1 MIRALNWTGKG
12 ELKENI
18 PVKDYSSALQDLKGL
33 LWVDIYDEPNRD
45 IQSILNEL
53 FRFHPLAVAD
63 ALDEVHVPKID
74 DWGDYLYV
82 VLRAV
87 ILEED
92 QKQQLDTQE
101 IDIFLGTNYFVTYH
115 NQLIP
120 AIERIWEMHHRDQQM
135 PRIKADQILYKLID
149 EIATDFIS
157 LAETIDENINQIEDQ
172 LFDNPRPVLMEK
184 VFSLKRDLLHLRRM
198 IAPQREVINKLARGD
213 YKIIDPDS
221 RMYFRDG
228 YDHFSRL
235 YEIVENLR
243 DLIGSAQEIYLSIV
257 NNRMNN
263 VMKTLTVITTLFMPI
278 SFLASFFGMNFFQP
292 AANFELWTGAT
303 VFRFLLFAMILFP
316 IGMYFW
322 IKKRGWME

>member
-1 MIRALNWTGKG
+1 MIRSINRTGKG
-12 ELKENI
+12 EVKENI
-18 PVKDYSSALQDLKGL
+18 PFENYYSALQDSKGL
-33 LWVDIYDEPNRD
+33 LWVDIYDEPNQN
-45 IQSILNEL
+45 IKAILDDT

-74 DWGDYLYV
+74 DWGDYLYI
-82 VLRAV
+82 VLRA
-87 ILEED
+87 IIMED
-92 QKQQLDTQE
+92 NQEQQLDTQE
-101 IDIFLGTNYFVTYH
+101 IDIFLGTNYFITYH
-115 NQLIP
+115 DQLIP
-120 AIERIWEMHHRDQQM
+120 AIERIWERHHRDQHL
-135 PRIKADQILYKLID
+135 PRIKADQLLYKLVD

-157 LAETIDENINQIEDQ
+157 FAETIDEMINQIEDQ
-172 LFDNPRPVLMEK
+172 LFDNPKPVLMEK

-213 YKIIDPDS
+213 YKIIDPES

-243 DLIGSAQEIYLSIV
+243 DLIGSALEIYLSIV

-292 AANFELWTGAT
+292 VAHFDLWTGAI

-322 IKKRGWME
+322 IKKRGWIE

>member
-1 MIRALNWTGKG
+1 
-12 ELKENI
+12 
-18 PVKDYSSALQDLKGL
+18 
-33 LWVDIYDEPNRD
+33 
-45 IQSILNEL
+45 
-53 FRFHPLAVAD
+53 
-63 ALDEVHVPKID
+63 
-74 DWGDYLYV
+74 
-82 VLRAV
+82 
-87 ILEED
+87 
-92 QKQQLDTQE
+92 
-101 IDIFLGTNYFVTYH
+101 
-115 NQLIP
+115 
-120 AIERIWEMHHRDQQM
+120 MHHRDQQM
-135 PRIKADQILYKLID
+135 SRIKADQILYKLVD

-157 LAETIDENINQIEDQ
+157 LAETIDENINHIEDQ